1 MCEIAAAISKGGGK
15 GGETVSSFF
24 RAFHGPAFP
33 RSVVAQFENWA
44 LSNIRRYGLARPI
57 CPPSRGWE
65 QPPKRQPN
73 RTMRH
78 GMLH

>member
-1 MCEIAAAISKGGGK
+1 MIAPLFQKRRKIL
-15 GGETVSSFF
+15 
-24 RAFHGPAFP
+24 
-33 RSVVAQFENWA
+33 VVVQFENQA
-44 LSNIRRYGLARPI
+44 LSNIRRHGLAKPI

-78 GMLH
+78 GMPH